1 MLLALASVLTGQNL
15 PDSVTTNLFTNPL
28 YERSNTASRQVANI
42 AANTTAAVHHILLSG
57 NVLWVRAATR
67 SATGWLAID
76 DLNARSRIN
85 VRKYG
90 SAVLRGHEVAETK
103 SATVAK
109 GDPVQVIRFESS
121 GEGGFLEDFLV
132 VGLVPTIVVLFG
144 LIGWVMLRR
153 K

>member
-1 MLLALASVLTGQNL
+1 MLTGQNL

-28 YERSNTASRQVANI
+28 YERSNTESRQVANI
-42 AANTTAAVHHILLSG
+42 AANTTVAVHHILLSA
-57 NVLWVRAATR
+57 NALWVRAATR
-67 SATGWLAID
+67 SGTGWLAID

-90 SAVLRGHEVAETK
+90 SAILRGREVAETE

-121 GEGGFLEDFLV
+121 GDGDFLDDFLA
-132 VGLVPTIVVLFG
+132 VGLIPGIVVLFG
-144 LIGWVMLRR
+144 FLMWVMLRR
-153 K
+153 E